1 VQEPESSANGARHNG
16 SHPQSADGRREA
28 PKNIAVKC
36 EKCRELL
43 LARDLDIKVC
53 PRCGYHFRLT
63 VSERLAATLDS
74 LETFHEYDGHLRS
87 TDPLKFMSRSQSYSS
102 KLHEMEE
109 KLDIS
114 ESVTAGIGKIDGI
127 TVSIA
132 VMDFR
137 FIGGSMGTVAGER
150 LTRAIERG
158 AEERCPVIIFTAS
171 GGARMQESLFS
182 LFQMAKTSASLSKLV
197 AAKQPF
203 ISVLTDPT
211 TGGVTASFASLG
223 DVILAEP
230 GALVGFAGPIV
241 IEQTMHQKLP
251 ADVDTSEFALKHGM
265 IDAVVDRRSLRTTL
279 GRLLRLYSQQT
290 V

>member
-1 VQEPESSANGARHNG
+1 MPSASPGASR
-16 SHPQSADGRREA
+16 QA
-28 PKNIAVKC
+28 PPNLAVKC

-43 LARDLDIKVC
+43 LARDLVLKVC

-63 VSERLAATLDS
+63 AWERVES
-74 LETFHEYDGHLRS
+74 LVDDPGSFHEYDGQLRS
-87 TDPLKFMSRSQSYSS
+87 TDPLKFVSRSQAYVA
-102 KLHEMEE
+102 KLAEYEQ
-109 KLDIS
+109 KIGLS
-114 ESVTAGIGKIDGI
+114 ESVIAGMATIEGI
-127 TVSIA
+127 IVSLA

-158 AEERCPVIIFTAS
+158 AGERCPVIIFSAS

-182 LFQMAKTSASLSKLV
+182 LFQMAKTSAALTRL
-197 AAKQPF
+197 AEARQPF

-211 TGGVTASFASLG
+211 TGGVTASFAALG

-241 IEQTMHQKLP
+241 IEQSMHQKLP
-251 ADVDTSEFALKHGM
+251 PGTDTSEFALKHGM
-265 IDAVVDRRSLRTTL
+265 IDAIVDRRSLKATL
-279 GRLLRLYSQQT
+279 GQVMRLYT
-290 V
+290 HG